1 MKYLLRDTLC
11 SHLHRIVGDTDN
23 SPQTFP
29 VETSLQLGH
38 HRLDNS
44 RVHWGITSRDL
55 RAIVSA
61 ALGVTVFKL
70 YERCNLSPPCCKQS
84 EHSGPPPV

>member
-11 SHLHRIVGDTDN
+11 THLHHIVGDTDN

-29 VETSLQLGH
+29 VETSLQFGH

-61 ALGVTVFKL
+61 ALGVTVFK
-70 YERCNLSPPCCKQS
+70 
-84 EHSGPPPV
+84 